1 MTGIET
7 ILLRELCDISMRSY
21 SETEQNADEQDAII
35 DMISKLRESLSPE
48 QKQLLN
54 QVLDNINEDD
64 SKTIYAAFSQG
75 FLLGMK
81 YIADRAVA

>member
-54 QVLDNINEDD
+54 QVLDNINEND
-64 SKTIYAAFSQG
+64 SNTTYAAFSQG

-81 YIADRAVA
+81 YMTDNAVA